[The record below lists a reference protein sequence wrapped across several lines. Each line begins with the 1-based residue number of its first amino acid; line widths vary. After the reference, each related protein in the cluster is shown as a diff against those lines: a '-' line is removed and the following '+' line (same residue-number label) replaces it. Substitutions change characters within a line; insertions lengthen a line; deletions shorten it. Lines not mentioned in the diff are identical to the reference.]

1 MNPTQ
6 FTDSTLPPVV
16 VGGKGDKTLS
26 SSPIISVIMHS
37 RGRPDLCKTALDS
50 LVATCSDPQY
60 VEVVMKIDS
69 DDPTAGDYL
78 NVLRQTPFHFKLLT
92 YDRLDAY
99 WSVHIFQDDLS
110 RIANGSI
117 LWCFNEDNTI
127 VGGDWVAALK
137 GTRDIYPDNIYVVKV
152 PGAPPR
158 KYKTV
163 APAYSK
169 EWFNVLGRISPHIY
183 SDRFLCNMAT
193 SVGRLVTTPEVDRIQ
208 FRHRHHEKIGRP
220 PINLNHQA
228 MTDRL
233 NVFLKELRP
242 KFAAAIGIK

>member
-1 MNPTQ
+1 
-6 FTDSTLPPVV
+6 
-16 VGGKGDKTLS
+16 
-26 SSPIISVIMHS
+26 MHS

-50 LVATCSDPQY
+50 LVATCSSVND
-60 VEVVMKIDS
+60 VEILMKVDS
-69 DDPTAGDYL
+69 DDSEVPRYL
-78 NVLRQTPFHFKLLT
+78 EVLQSIPFHSKLLT

-99 WSVHIFQDDLS
+99 WSVHIFQNDLS
-110 RIANGSI
+110 RVANGTV

-127 VGGDWVAALK
+127 VGGDWVKALK
-137 GTRDIYPDNIYVVKV
+137 ETRNIYPDNVYVVKV

-169 EWFNVLGRISPHIY
+169 EWFDVLGIISPHIY

-193 SVGRLVTTPEVDRIQ
+193 SVGRFVSTKGIESIQ
-208 FRHRHHEKIGRP
+208 FRHRHLEKIGRP

-228 MTDRL
+228 MTKRL
-233 NVFLKELRP
+233 DKFVNDLRP
-242 KFAAAIGIK
+242 HYAAAIGIK